1 MVKRI
6 MLALSAVALTA
17 ALIIF
22 GADISDGIRC
32 SLSVCG
38 EVVIPSLF
46 PFMVLA
52 NFIAA
57 VGASDTVGRPLSH
70 ITSRVF
76 ALPKCTAAP
85 ILLSYISGYPVGAS
99 LAQRLHSEGR
109 LCKSDAERML
119 TFTVNSSPAM
129 SVFAVGVGMLGSKE
143 YGILL
148 CAVHIVASLLT
159 GVIFCRV
166 ILRRKKPFQSEKA
179 EISPQPRQNIAD
191 AFVNATADASSA
203 MLKICGCVILF
214 AGIVAAV
221 DGIEFISPLLE
232 VTVGCRYAAKHSL
245 PLTAATLGFGGLSVL
260 AQVLTMSKGLIR
272 PHILLASRIAH
283 AALSYLL
290 CGAAIKLLP
299 EAVIPV
305 FSTGVPS
312 FSSVTSLTA
321 PVSAA
326 LMLLSAVVMWS
337 AKSVKN

>member
-1 MVKRI
+1 MAKRI
-6 MLALSAVALTA
+6 AVALLAVVLTA

-22 GADISDGIRC
+22 GADISYGIRC
-32 SLSVCG
+32 GLSACG

-57 VGASDTVGRPLSH
+57 TGASDTVGRPLSY

-76 ALPKCTAAP
+76 ALPKCTAAT

-99 LAQRLHSEGR
+99 LAQKLYSDGQ
-109 LCKSDAERML
+109 LSKSDAERML

-129 SVFAVGVGMLGSKE
+129 SIFAVGVGMLGSKE
-143 YGILL
+143 HGILL
-148 CAVHIVASLLT
+148 CCIHIAASLLT
-159 GVIFCRV
+159 GVIFSQI
-166 ILRRKKPFQSEKA
+166 ILRKRTANPIQNKIHNKPKS
-179 EISPQPRQNIAD
+179 NVAD

-221 DGIEFISPLLE
+221 KGFDFISPLLE
-232 VTVGCRYAAKHSL
+232 VTVGCRYAVKHGL
-245 PLTAATLGFGGLSVL
+245 PLIAATLGFGGLSVIM
-260 AQVLTMSKGLIR
+260 QVLTLSKGLIR
-272 PHILLASRIAH
+272 PHILLTSRAVH

-290 CGAAIKLLP
+290 CSATIKLLP
-299 EAVIPV
+299 ETAVPV

-326 LMLLSAVVMWS
+326 LLLLSAVVMCS